1 MLYTKKVA
9 FVFYIIS
16 IYNIFTRLYMIIEQ
30 LR

>member
-9 FVFYIIS
+9 FVFYIIF
-16 IYNIFTRLYMIIEQ
+16 IYNIFKRLYMIIEQ